1 MDFRFNTNRK
11 PSTLILT
18 FSADWFGS
26 LRQGTPMIDLMKMM
40 KQAQEIQ
47 GRMQQVQQD
56 LAALEVEG
64 QSGAGMVT
72 VKLNGK
78 FEARGIKIDPSLLKP
93 EEAEMLEDLILA
105 AFQDA
110 KGKAE
115 AAVQAKM
122 QEVTGGLNLPP
133 GLKLF

>member
-1 MDFRFNTNRK
+1 MK
-11 PSTLILT
+11 
-18 FSADWFGS
+18 
-26 LRQGTPMIDLMKMM
+26 DLMKMM

-110 KGKAE
+110 KVKAE
-115 AAVQAKM
+115 AAVQTKM
-122 QEVTGGLNLPP
+122 QEVTGGLQLPP